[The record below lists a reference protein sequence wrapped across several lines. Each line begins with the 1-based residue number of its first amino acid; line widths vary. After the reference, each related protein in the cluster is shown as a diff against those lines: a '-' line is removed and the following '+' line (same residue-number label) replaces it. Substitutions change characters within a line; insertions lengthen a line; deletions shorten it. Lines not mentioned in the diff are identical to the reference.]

1 MDPIKELNILS
12 VDFDWVVTLKHQ
24 QELLTYLF
32 KNIDTNK
39 DIIFSNNHIDMY
51 SLFKHGFNKINL
63 INIDHHH
70 DYFYNNDEL
79 NDGNWL
85 YHLSKIYKINYQW
98 ICNNDSL
105 HIKEQS
111 YKKNLKSYSY
121 SNSLLDIQKLNFDI
135 YFMCS
140 SPDFNNPIGMTSYEI
155 VKNIFLKG
163 DKNDNNKPN

>member
-70 DYFYNNDEL
+70 DYFL
-79 NDGNWL
+79 
-85 YHLSKIYKINYQW
+85 
-98 ICNNDSL
+98 
-105 HIKEQS
+105 
-111 YKKNLKSYSY
+111 
-121 SNSLLDIQKLNFDI
+121 
-135 YFMCS
+135 
-140 SPDFNNPIGMTSYEI
+140 
-155 VKNIFLKG
+155 
-163 DKNDNNKPN
+163 